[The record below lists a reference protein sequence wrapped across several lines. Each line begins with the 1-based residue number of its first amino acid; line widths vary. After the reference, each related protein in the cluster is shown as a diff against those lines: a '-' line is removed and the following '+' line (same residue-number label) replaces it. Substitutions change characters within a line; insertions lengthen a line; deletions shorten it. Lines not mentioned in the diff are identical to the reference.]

1 VCHVHA
7 FKWFKRFIV
16 GCDDLIMIQ
25 ELGGCQLL
33 KIRKQKQLQNVMNW
47 WLETIK

>member
-7 FKWFKRFIV
+7 VKCFKRFMV
-16 GCDDLIMIQ
+16 CEDLIMIQ
-25 ELGGCQLL
+25 EVGGCQLL
-33 KIRKQKQLQNVMNW
+33 KIWKQLQNVMNW